1 MTSHP
6 STNAVKPDTP
16 PASSPRQPYLDIMNA
31 LGDQPGYTMESMPSE
46 RHRSHQRVQGVCR
59 SMPSP
64 PVWHLNVMVTNGYYS
79 LSNLPILGAYSLA
92 QDSHSL
98 HYVVSSVSALMLC
111 GLATATRL
119 KNLPYHGHRYISGD
133 VSSVPHLLARPRLDS
148 ASAQFEAADADLMK
162 DASRKPGCIVPLG
175 FLTAVLAALG
185 PDTYLN

>member
-31 LGDQPGYTMESMPSE
+31 LGDQPGESAE
-46 RHRSHQRVQGVCR
+46 
-59 SMPSP
+59 
-64 PVWHLNVMVTNGYYS
+64 VTVAIT
-79 LSNLPILGAYSLA
+79 LTLLLRPT
-92 QDSHSL
+92 
-98 HYVVSSVSALMLC
+98 SALAT
-111 GLATATRL
+111 GLASKRHATRL

>member
-31 LGDQPGYTMESMPSE
+31 LGDQPGESAE
-46 RHRSHQRVQGVCR
+46 
-59 SMPSP
+59 
-64 PVWHLNVMVTNGYYS
+64 VTVAIT
-79 LSNLPILGAYSLA
+79 LTLLLRPT
-92 QDSHSL
+92 
-98 HYVVSSVSALMLC
+98 SA
-111 GLATATRL
+111 LATATRL

-175 FLTAVLAALG
+175 FLTGVLAALG